1 MEQIIKKKEVF
12 TMSRLLENLVT
23 KAQEKGFAEVNGR
36 KYKYDYGCKG
46 ILKEK
51 YSIEIENNILRLK
64 HWGTLTLEID
74 IDNKKVINVY
84 GNSSSDRY
92 SINFILNEYNLPFHV
107 HYYPSRDT
115 FELHDEQ
122 DNVIMAI

>member
-1 MEQIIKKKEVF
+1 
-12 TMSRLLENLVT
+12 MSRLLENLVT
-23 KAQEKGFAEVNGR
+23 KAQEKGFAKVNGR
-36 KYKYDYGCKG
+36 KYEYYYGCKG
-46 ILKEK
+46 ILEEK

-74 IDNKKVINVY
+74 IDNKKVISVY
-84 GNSSSDRY
+84 GISNSDRY
-92 SINFILNEYNLPFHV
+92 SINFILNEYDLPFHV

-115 FELHDEQ
+115 LELHDEQ